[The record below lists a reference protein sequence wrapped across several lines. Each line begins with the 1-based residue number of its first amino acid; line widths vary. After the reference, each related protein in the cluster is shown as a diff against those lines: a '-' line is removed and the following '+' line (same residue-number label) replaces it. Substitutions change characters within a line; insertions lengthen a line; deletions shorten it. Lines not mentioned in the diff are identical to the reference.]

1 MKTKLELLKELQEK
15 YSKELDL
22 FVKENN
28 GINKNE
34 ASSLVGSII
43 FDVLDIVQG
52 KK

>member
-1 MKTKLELLKELQEK
+1 MKTKIELLKELQDK
-15 YSKELDL
+15 YSKDMEF

-28 GINKNE
+28 GINKSE
-34 ASSLVGSII
+34 ASALVGSII